1 MLVLGAQHWIGV
13 APRVVPWTS
22 VEEADRVRIGVR
34 DAGVYRVTADEV
46 ALVSGWDAD
55 TVRAAM
61 AQGGVALAC
70 GGAAVTWRTEG
81 DALFFY
87 GQPTSELYAPENVY
101 WLTLEDGAVMPQ
113 EAAASGSGATNLWF
127 MSDRPCRAAFL
138 APYEPRDRRSSVG
151 TLTNVLN
158 FGEWIGST
166 YAAAR
171 TQTRTVV
178 LPEWCAEAVTGV
190 TVRVELASYHDFPT
204 PDEHLC
210 EVCVN
215 GVSGGS
221 QGWSGEQAVTF
232 DYVVPAGT
240 VTNGTIELTVQN
252 AGGTQVVNDFMLL
265 AATVHYPRYYTAQ
278 EGMLQCTGGEGPVIA
293 AGGFTTQN
301 LAVWEVTD
309 AAQPIALSDVCVVP
323 DGEGGWQAL
332 FACGGAA
339 ARYVV
344 FDRSQGAFEPSVSG
358 ARVIDWSALDEM
370 PELAIVTPP
379 RRWWPG
385 FAEAAAPLA
394 EFREAQGLRARV
406 IDAED
411 LYNAFT
417 DGLVHPEAF
426 RRFSAAGVAQA
437 DGQVLRYL
445 LFAGHGGSDYKL
457 EVFPPGKAGAYPALF
472 PLYLVSQV
480 DAAANGALLLPNDP
494 VLGDVQGDAV
504 PEVAI
509 GRFLATNALELAR
522 MVEKTIRYE
531 LTETWKRKAVFSC
544 DWQNTGS
551 KYANFTGFAESTAVS
566 FPSVGW
572 WLETFYPAPDQ
583 SRLAPLW
590 RDTYHETGVSYE
602 LQEGAGFYYFVGH
615 SSDTIAGYTR
625 DGKLFDAPMLR
636 TATWPFAPV
645 ALLMGCRM
653 GRWTLLDLRQEQQA
667 IAEAGV
673 RNPVSGFAAV
683 ISTAGYTMP
692 DQAKLYS
699 QAFGAQVA
707 AGARR
712 LGDVWC
718 GTFAALG
725 GSHALSLRHM
735 VFLGDPSLN
744 IRPDQTAR
752 GTSSDWLLAQGL
764 GGDPYADL
772 LDQDGDGFATWIEAL
787 AGTGALVGGM
797 RISRLV
803 LPQAGT
809 YDPLAVVP
817 DSAAPGLALNVE
829 TLAGIAFRVMTTDD
843 LRSTSWVPL
852 PWRPVGG
859 ETWSTEP
866 IPGDWP
872 LKQIEVP
879 FDKNA
884 RRRFYKP
891 VAEH

>member
-1 MLVLGAQHWIGV
+1 
-13 APRVVPWTS
+13 
-22 VEEADRVRIGVR
+22 
-34 DAGVYRVTADEV
+34 
-46 ALVSGWDAD
+46 
-55 TVRAAM
+55 
-61 AQGGVALAC
+61 
-70 GGAAVTWRTEG
+70 
-81 DALFFY
+81 
-87 GQPTSELYAPENVY
+87 
-101 WLTLEDGAVMPQ
+101 
-113 EAAASGSGATNLWF
+113 
-127 MSDRPCRAAFL
+127 
-138 APYEPRDRRSSVG
+138 
-151 TLTNVLN
+151 
-158 FGEWIGST
+158 
-166 YAAAR
+166 
-171 TQTRTVV
+171 
-178 LPEWCAEAVTGV
+178 
-190 TVRVELASYHDFPT
+190 
-204 PDEHLC
+204 
-210 EVCVN
+210 
-215 GVSGGS
+215 
-221 QGWSGEQAVTF
+221 
-232 DYVVPAGT
+232 
-240 VTNGTIELTVQN
+240 
-252 AGGTQVVNDFMLL
+252 
-265 AATVHYPRYYTAQ
+265 
-278 EGMLQCTGGEGPVIA
+278 MLQCTGGRPGDC
-293 AGGFTTQN
+293 GGWFHDHESGGVGGDGRGSTG
-301 LAVWEVTD
+301 
-309 AAQPIALSDVCVVP
+309 SFRCCVVP

-332 FACGGAA
+332 FACGGAT
-339 ARYVV
+339 ARDVV

-358 ARVIDWSALDEM
+358 ARVIDWSAPDEM

-437 DGQVLRYL
+437 GGQVLRYL

-504 PEVAI
+504 PEVAV
-509 GRFLATNALELAR
+509 GRFLATNALELTR

-551 KYANFTGFAESTAVS
+551 KYVNFTGFAESTAVS

-683 ISTAGYTMP
+683 ISTVGYTMP
-692 DQAKLYS
+692 DQAS
-699 QAFGAQVA
+699 FTSAFGAQVA
-707 AGARR
+707 TGASSGRCLVRNFCRAGEVATHSP
-712 LGDVWC
+712 C
-718 GTFAALG
+718 G
-725 GSHALSLRHM
+725 M
-735 VFLGDPSLN
+735 VFLRP
-744 IRPDQTAR
+744 IAQQRPDNPR
-752 GTSSDWLLAQGL
+752 GTSSDWLLA
-764 GGDPYADL
+764 GGWGTHADL
-772 LDQDGDGFATWIEAL
+772 LDQDGDGFARIEAL
-787 AGTGALVGGM
+787 AGTGALGRGADQPIGV
-797 RISRLV
+797 
-803 LPQAGT
+803 AG
-809 YDPLAVVP
+809 P
-817 DSAAPGLALNVE
+817 
-829 TLAGIAFRVMTTDD
+829 
-843 LRSTSWVPL
+843 
-852 PWRPVGG
+852 
-859 ETWSTEP
+859 EP
-866 IPGDWP
+866 TIRW
-872 LKQIEVP
+872 L
-879 FDKNA
+879 
-884 RRRFYKP
+884 
-891 VAEH
+891 